1 MEIKHISNSFI
12 TVYEG
17 KTILSCDPWVGIT
30 ADNAWLSYPHYKKGK
45 SILNNIK
52 PNFIYI
58 SHLHGDHLDQPTLK
72 KYKNKNVTI
81 IIKKF
86 KSPRLKNKIKEAGF
100 KNIIECNSWEKYKL
114 SKDLTISIVPQLS
127 SNSQEIDEQI
137 SYDLDTSILIH
148 SNKTN
153 KNFFNSVDN
162 PLSFKNLKKVKSH
175 CKKVFNKGI
184 DVVCFAVGAA
194 SEYPHCFTNIN
205 RAKEKQKVINDSL
218 NRVMKKLNVLKP
230 KVYFPAGGSY
240 QIYGKFSKLSKYIA
254 QPKYFEIKKKFEK
267 NGLKTFNIEGGRKL
281 IEKGQSWEVKKDR
294 DIKNYVF
301 EENKISST
309 FLKKPYFFA
318 NKFKNITIE
327 AIDDQFQKA
336 SFNYKNILKKF
347 PIKTSWDIEFCIYK
361 NLIIDKIGKIVKK
374 KSKVIKT
381 YKLSNLHNK
390 NKSKYSS
397 LKCHLDY
404 NLFYGLLKRK
414 YVWNTALSGSIVIFE
429 RKPNFFDPNVTFS
442 LNFLSNK

>member
-1 MEIKHISNSFI
+1 MEIKHISNSFV

-17 KTILSCDPWVGIT
+17 KTILSCDPWVGVT
-30 ADNAWLSYPHYKKGK
+30 TDNAWLSYPHYKKGK

-86 KSPRLKNKIKEAGF
+86 KTPRLKNKIQEAGF
-100 KNIIECNSWEKYKL
+100 NKILECTAWKNYKISNDL
-114 SKDLTISIVPQLS
+114 SISIVPQLS
-127 SNSQEIDEQI
+127 SNSEEIDEQI

-148 SNKTN
+148 SNKTK

-162 PLSFKNLKKVKSH
+162 PLSAQNLKKVKNH
-175 CKKVFNKGI
+175 CIKTFKNGI

-194 SEYPHCFTNIN
+194 SEYPHCFTNID
-205 RAKEKQKVINDSL
+205 RTKEKQRVISESL
-218 NRVMKKLNVLKP
+218 NRVKRKIDILSP

-240 QIYGKFSKLSKYIA
+240 QIYGKFTKLSKYIA
-254 QPKYFEIKKKFEK
+254 QPKYIELKKKFEK
-267 NGLKTFNIEGGRKL
+267 NGLKTFEIDGGRKL
-281 IEKGQSWEVKKDR
+281 IEKNKSWAAVKDKDF
-294 DIKNYVF
+294 KNYIF
-301 EENKISST
+301 QERKISNL
-309 FLKKPYFFA
+309 FYKKPYFFSK
-318 NKFKNITIE
+318 KFTKISLSQ
-327 AIDDQFQKA
+327 IDNQFHK
-336 SFNYKNILKKF
+336 SLLNYKNTLKKF

-361 NLIIDKIGKIVKK
+361 NLLINKIGKIVKN
-374 KSKVIKT
+374 KSKILKT
-381 YKLSNLHNK
+381 YKLSNYNSK
-390 NKSKYSS
+390 RKPKYSS

-414 YVWNTALSGSIVIFE
+414 YIWNTALSGSVIIFE
-429 RKPNFFDPNVTFS
+429 RKPNVFDPNVTFS
-442 LNFLSNK
+442 LNFLSS